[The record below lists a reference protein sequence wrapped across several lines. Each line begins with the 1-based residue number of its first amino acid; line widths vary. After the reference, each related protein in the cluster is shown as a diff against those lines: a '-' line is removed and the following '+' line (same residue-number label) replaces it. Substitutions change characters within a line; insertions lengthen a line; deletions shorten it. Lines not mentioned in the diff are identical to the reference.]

1 MEQKEILQRI
11 AFPVERTS
19 HFDKC
24 GMSFDRGTILGP
36 TTKLASCHWHC
47 SRTWH
52 SAHLPFQTL
61 LSFKSGMSVPDL
73 VHAWMVGGGG
83 VSRYRWV
90 PVNPNKRDQVKLFHL
105 ANLEFGLQFNT

>member
-52 SAHLPFQTL
+52 SAHLPFQD
-61 LSFKSGMSVPDL
+61 SFVLQIWNVCSRFAPRMHG
-73 VHAWMVGGGG
+73 VGGGG
-83 VSRYRWV
+83 QDTGGSQLIRTNVT
-90 PVNPNKRDQVKLFHL
+90 K
-105 ANLEFGLQFNT
+105 